1 MATPVERW
9 VEEQARLTRPDRI
22 HWVQG
27 AREEMERLVELGIR
41 QEKTGPH
48 PTFQELNASQFPV
61 SYLHRS
67 HPNDV
72 ARTEQLTFV
81 CLPGKEDTGPNNNW
95 MEPQEAKAMVRGLFD
110 GCMRGRTLYVIP
122 YMMGHPESPYA
133 KPCIQITD
141 SIYVAVSMNIMT
153 RVGQEAIRR
162 IAGSEDFVKG
172 LHSVGELDPR
182 KRFIM
187 HFPQEHLV
195 MSIGSGYGGN
205 ALLGKKCFSLR
216 IASYLGRQ
224 EGWLAEH
231 MIIMGLEEPSG
242 QVTYLLGAFPSA
254 CGKTNL
260 AMIEPVFPG
269 YKVHTLGDDIAWIN
283 VGPDGRLY
291 AINPESGIFGVA
303 PGTSE
308 KTNPNMLK
316 TLKGRRWYPT
326 LFTNTALDLDT
337 RCPWWEGLSGEPP
350 KHLLDWQGNPYEA
363 GKPAAHPN
371 SRFTVSIYNCPSLS
385 KEYDNPRGVPIAG
398 IIFGGRR
405 SNTIPLV
412 CESFNWEHGV
422 FRAST
427 SGSETTTAAAGQ
439 VGVVR
444 RDPMAMIP
452 FTGYNM
458 ADYFA
463 HWLAV
468 GRRLSHP
475 PKIFTVN
482 WFKKEE
488 ECGFLWPGYRENSRV
503 LKWMID
509 RIHGRVGA
517 RETPIGLLPH
527 LRDLDLGDLELPQN
541 RLEELFALK
550 RGEWEKESAE
560 IEQFYSQFGGRIP
573 AELQAQ
579 FRKLKAGLGMLGLPD
594 APREGA
600 A

>member
-1 MATPVERW
+1 
-9 VEEQARLTRPDRI
+9 
-22 HWVQG
+22 
-27 AREEMERLVELGIR
+27 
-41 QEKTGPH
+41 
-48 PTFQELNASQFPV
+48 
-61 SYLHRS
+61 
-67 HPNDV
+67 
-72 ARTEQLTFV
+72 
-81 CLPGKEDTGPNNNW
+81 
-95 MEPQEAKAMVRGLFD
+95 
-110 GCMRGRTLYVIP
+110 
-122 YMMGHPESPYA
+122 
-133 KPCIQITD
+133 
-141 SIYVAVSMNIMT
+141 
-153 RVGQEAIRR
+153 
-162 IAGSEDFVKG
+162 
-172 LHSVGELDPR
+172 
-182 KRFIM
+182 
-187 HFPQEHLV
+187 
-195 MSIGSGYGGN
+195 
-205 ALLGKKCFSLR
+205 
-216 IASYLGRQ
+216 
-224 EGWLAEH
+224 
-231 MIIMGLEEPSG
+231 
-242 QVTYLLGAFPSA
+242 
-254 CGKTNL
+254 
-260 AMIEPVFPG
+260 
-269 YKVHTLGDDIAWIN
+269 
-283 VGPDGRLY
+283 
-291 AINPESGIFGVA
+291 
-303 PGTSE
+303 
-308 KTNPNMLK
+308 
-316 TLKGRRWYPT
+316 
-326 LFTNTALDLDT
+326 
-337 RCPWWEGLSGEPP
+337 LSGEPP

>member
-1 MATPVERW
+1 MTTTVEHW
-9 VEEQARLTRPDRI
+9 VEEQARLTRPDRTY
-22 HWVQG
+22 WVQG
-27 AREEMERLVELGIR
+27 TREEMERLVEQGIR
-41 QEKTGPH
+41 EEKTGPH
-48 PTFQELNASQFPV
+48 QTFRELNASHFPN

-81 CLPGKEDTGPNNNW
+81 CLPQKEDAGPNNNW
-95 MEPQEAKAMVRGLFD
+95 MEPEQAKKMVRGLFD
-110 GCMRGRTLYVIP
+110 GCMKGRTLYVIP
-122 YMMGHPESPYA
+122 YMMGHPDSPYA

-141 SIYVAVSMNIMT
+141 SIYVVVSMYIMT

-162 IAGSEDFVKG
+162 IGSSEDFVKG
-172 LHSVGELDPR
+172 LHSVGELDPQ

-231 MIIMGLEEPSG
+231 MIIMGLEDPTG

-291 AINPESGIFGVA
+291 AINPESGFFGVA
-303 PGTSE
+303 PGTSQ
-308 KTNPNMLK
+308 KTNPNMLT

-326 LFTNTALDLDT
+326 LFTNTALDSDT
-337 RCPWWEGLSGEPP
+337 NSPWWEGLSGEPP
-350 KHLLDWQGNPYEA
+350 GNLLDWQGNAYAA

-371 SRFTVSIYNCPSLS
+371 SRFTVSVYNCPNLS
-385 KEYDNPRGVPIAG
+385 KEYDNPRGVPISG

-412 CESFNWEHGV
+412 CEGLDWEHGV

-427 SGSETTTAAAGQ
+427 NGSETTTAAGGQ

-452 FTGYNM
+452 FAGYNM
-458 ADYFA
+458 GDYFA

-468 GRRLSHP
+468 GRRLANP

-482 WFKKEE
+482 WFKKDEQS
-488 ECGFLWPGYRENSRV
+488 GFLWPGYRENSRV
-503 LKWMID
+503 LKWMVD

-527 LRDLDLGDLELPQN
+527 LRDLDLGSLNLPQG
-541 RLEELFALK
+541 RPEELFAL
-550 RGEWEKESAE
+550 RRDEWDKETAE
-560 IEQFYSQFGGRIP
+560 IEQFYGQFGSRVP
-573 AELQAQ
+573 AVLQEH
-579 FRKLKAGLGMLGLPD
+579 FRRLKAGVAGL
-594 APREGA
+594 
-600 A
+600 